1 MGVGS
6 FIMGKTLI
14 KSTTISADTA
24 AVEFIDGTS
33 DVVLDDT
40 YLVYEF
46 HFYNIHPNAS
56 GGQAHWCW
64 QSDVGTDTDWDQQYQ
79 STFYRGYSP
88 ESGGGDQTAGYQ
100 NYYDIH
106 IGQTSHTEDD
116 YMPSGHTFHPYA
128 ALCYGLEADDAHDS
142 TSGYLTL
149 YDPANGTHNKK
160 FNSRMNGSHNAS
172 ENTVYCYT
180 NGYIHQGS
188 AITRVRF
195 KFSNGTIDSGVIKLF
210 GVS

>member
-1 MGVGS
+1 MGDR
-6 FIMGKTLI
+6 IMGLTLVN
-14 KSTTISADTA
+14 TTGAISSGTAD
-24 AVEFIDGTS
+24 VEITGLS
-33 DVVLDDT
+33 DA
-40 YLVYEF
+40 YKAYEF

-64 QSDVGTDTDWDQQYQ
+64 QSDVGTATSYAQQYQ
-79 STFYRGYSP
+79 NTFYRGYSG
-88 ESGGGDQTAGYQ
+88 EATTDQTAGYQ
-100 NYYDIH
+100 TYYDIH

-116 YMPSGHTFHPYA
+116 YMPAGHTFHPYA
-128 ALCYGLEADDAHDS
+128 ALCYGIEADDASDS

-160 FNSRMNGSHNAS
+160 FNSRMSGNHHSA
-172 ENTVYCYT
+172 EYVVYCYT

>member
-1 MGVGS
+1 VGAGY
-6 FIMGKTLI
+6 FVMGKTLI
-14 KSTTISADTA
+14 STTGAISGGTA
-24 AVEFIDGTS
+24 AVEFLTG
-33 DVVLDDT
+33 LDST
-40 YLVYEF
+40 YMVYEF
-46 HFYNIHPNAS
+46 HFYNIHPNTGEAAS

-64 QSDVGTDTDWDQQYQ
+64 QSDVGTATTWEQQYQ
-79 STFYRGYSP
+79 NTFIRGYSGEGNP
-88 ESGGGDQTAGYQ
+88 GDQVIAYQ

-128 ALCYGLEADDAHDS
+128 TLCYGIEADDTTDS

-160 FNSRMNGSHNAS
+160 FNSRMNGTHHAN
-172 ENTVYCYT
+172 EYTLYCYS

-210 GVS
+210 GIS